1 MKFVNLEL
9 KIHNDLCLAYSLN
22 DKMNLWMLSFKDP
35 RIEEAKEIMKRFFS
49 FERMITPIIIKILF
63 WIGIV
68 GSFVAGVIALI
79 TISAMSDGRFPAVLL
94 TLLFG
99 LLGGILTFAIGALI
113 TRIYCE
119 LMILAFRI
127 NETLTDIK
135 VLLEKDQPV
144 E

>member
-1 MKFVNLEL
+1 
-9 KIHNDLCLAYSLN
+9 
-22 DKMNLWMLSFKDP
+22 
-35 RIEEAKEIMKRFFS
+35 MKRFFS

-68 GSFVAGVIALI
+68 GSFVAGVIVLI
-79 TISAMSDGRFPAVLL
+79 MIPTSSISNGRFPAVLL

-135 VLLEKDQPV
+135 VLLEKDQLV

>member
-1 MKFVNLEL
+1 MLPYKNLRIKEVN
-9 KIHNDLCLAYSLN
+9 
-22 DKMNLWMLSFKDP
+22 
-35 RIEEAKEIMKRFFS
+35 EIMKRFFS

-68 GSFVAGVIALI
+68 GSFVAGIIVLI
-79 TISAMSDGRFPAVLL
+79 TIPTSTISNGRFPSVLL
-94 TLLFG
+94 PLLFG

-135 VLLEKDQPV
+135 VLLQKNQPG

>member
-1 MKFVNLEL
+1 
-9 KIHNDLCLAYSLN
+9 
-22 DKMNLWMLSFKDP
+22 MLSFKDP
-35 RIEEAKEIMKRFFS
+35 RIEEAKEIVKRFFS

-68 GSFVAGVIALI
+68 GSFVAGVIVLI
-79 TISAMSDGRFPAVLL
+79 TISAMSDGRFPEVLL
-94 TLLFG
+94 TFLFG

-119 LMILAFRI
+119 LLILAFRI

-135 VLLEKDQPV
+135 VLLEKNQPG